1 MLPTHRVAVPAG
13 NTLIG
18 RERHLEVAAG
28 QLERARRGSAV
39 SVLVRGEAGL
49 GKTRLA
55 GEIATRADA
64 AGLRALMGRADDLDR
79 GIPYA
84 VFRDLLARLSA
95 MDQPVPE
102 SARSLARSLDVDA
115 PAGGAATDAHLS
127 LVYTRAVHMFRD
139 LAARGPLLLAIE
151 DVHLADAD
159 SLALLALLARLADLP
174 MMTLVTLR
182 PDRDGT
188 ARELERLI
196 GRLADDGRGAIIE
209 VAPLSREEIGQL
221 VRTDVDAAPGEP
233 VIEAVYGGSAGN
245 PFLAHELVRS
255 LLARGVLAVEA
266 GRAQLATGMAPSAAD
281 PDVVAR
287 MFGAVGDE
295 ALALARVVAAFGR
308 FSLSHLPL
316 AARLISLPEAE
327 ASAAFDRLV
336 AARILAQGDEGGYAF
351 THGIIRDALYEGLGP
366 AERRRLHGAIAE
378 QLALERRAGVL
389 LDVAQL
395 ATHVAQ
401 SADPGDERSIEV
413 MLEAARAVEATAPL
427 VAAGYYRRAVE
438 LLPLDSP
445 RRALTAA
452 LHARSLYVGSRPL
465 EAASVGRE
473 ALEALP
479 PGPVRRSTVSIVV
492 NGLDIAGLAGDA
504 LEVVDA
510 ELEQLSDDATLLA
523 QRVHLLLSL
532 GRPDDAAAAR
542 PAAVAALERAS
553 RPELVAATH
562 LLIYAMDLGDA
573 DLARVMLD
581 KLDGWLG
588 LAPPD
593 RARAIHETIAF
604 AYWLP
609 GFLPVQARHIDAARR
624 LRDEGTGL
632 SIGGNFEV
640 ALANHLQASGRWD
653 DALEL
658 CHSASFDF
666 EERGAATA
674 VCLLRTLACEL
685 LVHRGELDGAAALAD
700 ALAAPIEELR
710 SAVVLCRARVRR
722 ALGDSPAAIELLQAQ
737 AERSQATRGH
747 LRRAELL
754 AELAELLVSVERLDE
769 AAAVSASVAELAAS
783 SGRYEPALIAP
794 YVRAVVDRDTT
805 AGHAYLEAAKREQ
818 LVFERARAM
827 LVLGELEFE
836 PGENLARAY
845 HLFDELSAGPWRRRV
860 AGALRARGLRVP
872 RPAHRTG
879 GTLTDAEERLV
890 RLVAEGLT
898 NRQIAAAMHYSEK
911 TVEVYLSRVY
921 AKTGCGSRVKLV
933 QAVASGALALSG

>member
-1 MLPTHRVAVPAG
+1 MTAG
-13 NTLIG
+13 KTLIG
-18 RERHLEVAAG
+18 RQHHLEVALT
-28 QLERARRGSAV
+28 QLERARLGSPV

-55 GEIATRADA
+55 TEIGARATAT
-64 AGLRALMGRADDLDR
+64 GLRSLPGRADDLDR

-84 VFRDLLARLSA
+84 VFRDLLARLPA
-95 MDQPVPE
+95 AVDPLPE
-102 SARSLARSLDVDA
+102 SAHALARSLDVDA

-127 LVYTRAVHMFRD
+127 LVYTRAVRMFRD
-139 LAARGPLLLAIE
+139 LAARSPLLLAIE

-159 SLALLALLARLADLP
+159 SLALLALLARLADIP

-182 PDRDGT
+182 PDRSG
-188 ARELERLI
+188 APHELERLVE
-196 GRLADDGRGAIIE
+196 RLAEDGRGAVLEIG
-209 VAPLSREEIGQL
+209 PLSRDEIGLL
-221 VRTDVDAAPGEP
+221 VRADVEAAPGER
-233 VIEAVYGGSAGN
+233 VVETVYAGSAGN

-255 LLARGVLAVEA
+255 LLSRGLLAVQD
-266 GRAQLATGMAPSAAD
+266 GRAQLSSGTAFSAAD

-295 ALALARVVAAFGR
+295 AIALARVASAFGR
-308 FSLSHLPL
+308 FSLAHLPL
-316 AARLISLPEAE
+316 AARLISLPEAQ

-336 AARILAQGDEGGYAF
+336 DARILVPGEDGRYVF
-351 THGIIRDALYEGLGP
+351 VHGIIRDALYEGVGP
-366 AERRRLHGAIAE
+366 AERRRLHGAIAK

-413 MLEAARAVEATAPL
+413 LLEAARAVEATAPL

-438 LLPLDSP
+438 LLPLDSH
-445 RRALTAA
+445 RRPPTAA

-465 EAASVGRE
+465 EAATVGRE
-473 ALEALP
+473 ALHELRR
-479 PGPVRRSTVSIVV
+479 GPVRRSTVSIVI
-492 NGLDIAGLAGDA
+492 NGLNIAGLAEDA
-504 LEVVDA
+504 LAVVDS
-510 ELEQLSDDATLLA
+510 ELEQLHDDVTLLA
-523 QRVHLLLSL
+523 QRVHLLLSV
-532 GRPDDAAAAR
+532 GRPDDAAEAL
-542 PAAVAALERAS
+542 PAALDALRRSS

-573 DLARVMLD
+573 ELARDTLGR
-581 KLDGWLG
+581 LEGWLV
-588 LAPPD
+588 LAGPD

-609 GFLPVQARHIDAARR
+609 GFAPVQAHHIAAARA

-640 ALANHLQASGRWD
+640 ALANHLALGGRWD
-653 DALEL
+653 HALEL

-674 VCLLRTLACEL
+674 VCLLRLIACEL

-700 ALAAPIEELR
+700 GLLAPIEELR

-722 ALGDSPAAIELLQAQ
+722 ALGDAPAALDLLEEQ
-737 AERSQATRGH
+737 AERSRVTRGQ

-754 AELAELLVSVERLDE
+754 AELVELLLSEGRLEE
-769 AAAVSASVAELAAS
+769 AAAVATAVANLAVR
-783 SGRYEPALIAP
+783 SGRYEPPLIAP
-794 YVRAVVDRDTT
+794 YVRALVDRD
-805 AGHAYLEAAKREQ
+805 ADAAHAYLEVAEREQ
-818 LVFERARAM
+818 LVFERARGL
-827 LVLGELEFE
+827 LVLGELDVQ
-836 PGENLARAY
+836 PQENLVRAY
-845 HLFDELSAGPWRRRV
+845 HAFDELSAGPWRRR
-860 AGALRARGLRVP
+860 AASALRTRHLRVP
-872 RPAHRTG
+872 RPAQRAG
-879 GTLTDAEERLV
+879 GALTDTEERLV
-890 RLVAEGLT
+890 RLVVDGLT

-933 QAVASGALALSG
+933 QAVASGALALPG

>member
-1 MLPTHRVAVPAG
+1 VAVPAG

-18 RERHLEVAAG
+18 RERHLEVARR
-28 QLERARRGSAV
+28 QLERARRGSPV
-39 SVLVRGEAGL
+39 SVLIRGEAGL

-55 GEIATRADA
+55 SEIATQADA
-64 AGLRALMGRADDLDR
+64 AGLRTLPGRADDLDR

-84 VFRDLLARLSA
+84 VFRDVLARLMA
-95 MDQPVPE
+95 TGAPVPE
-102 SARSLARSLDVDA
+102 SSRALAHSLDVDA
-115 PAGGAATDAHLS
+115 PVGGAATDAHLS
-127 LVYTRAVHMFRD
+127 LVYTRAVRMFRD
-139 LAARGPLLLAIE
+139 LAARAPLLLAIE
-151 DVHLADAD
+151 DVQLADAD
-159 SLALLALLARLADLP
+159 SVALVALLARLAGIP

-182 PDRDGT
+182 PDPAGT

-196 GRLADDGRGAIIE
+196 ERLAEDGRGAILE
-209 VAPLSREEIGQL
+209 VGPLSREEIGL
-221 VRTDVDAAPGEP
+221 LIRADVDAAPGEP
-233 VIEAVYGGSAGN
+233 VVGAVYEGSAGN

-255 LLARGVLAVEA
+255 LMARGLLAVEA
-266 GRAQLATGMAPSAAD
+266 GRAQLATGAVSSAGD

-308 FSLSHLPL
+308 FSLGHLAL
-316 AARLISLPEAE
+316 AARLISLPEAD

-336 AARILAQGDEGGYAF
+336 AARILVRGDDGGYAF

-401 SADPGDERSIEV
+401 SADPGDESSIEV
-413 MLEAARAVEATAPL
+413 LLEAARAVEATAPL

-438 LLPLDSP
+438 LLPFDSP
-445 RRALTAA
+445 RRAPTAA

-465 EAASVGRE
+465 EAAAVGRE
-473 ALEALP
+473 ALEDLL

-492 NGLDIAGLAGDA
+492 NGLNIAGLATEA
-504 LEVVDA
+504 LEVVDS
-510 ELEQLSDDATLLA
+510 ELEHLSDDATLLA
-523 QRVHLLLSL
+523 QRVHLLLSV
-532 GRPDDAAAAR
+532 GRPDDAGAAR
-542 PAAVAALERAS
+542 PAAVGALERAS
-553 RPELVAATH
+553 RPELVAVTH
-562 LLIYAMDLGDA
+562 LLIYAMDLGDGQ
-573 DLARVMLD
+573 LARAMLD
-581 KLDGWLG
+581 RLENWLPV
-588 LAPPD
+588 AAPD

-609 GFLPVQARHIDAARR
+609 GFVPVQARHIEAAQK
-624 LRDEGTGL
+624 LRGEGTGL

-640 ALANHLQASGRWD
+640 ALANHLQMAGRWD

-674 VCLLRTLACEL
+674 VCLLRTVACEL
-685 LVHRGELDGAAALAD
+685 LVHRGELDAASALAD
-700 ALAAPIEELR
+700 GLAPPIEELR

-722 ALGDSPAAIELLQAQ
+722 ALGDGSAALELLRRQ
-737 AERSQATRGH
+737 AEHAQTTRGQ

-754 AELAELLVSVERLDE
+754 AELAELLLSVDRGEE
-769 AAAVSASVAELAAS
+769 AAMVANSVCDLAAS

-794 YVRAVVDRDTT
+794 YVRALVERD
-805 AGHAYLEAAKREQ
+805 AASAREYLDGAEREQ
-818 LVFERARAM
+818 LAFERARAH
-827 LVLGELEFE
+827 LVLGELDIAA
-836 PGENLARAY
+836 GENLVAAY
-845 HLFDELSAGPWRRRV
+845 RMFDELSALPWRRRSG
-860 AGALRARGLRVP
+860 GAMRARGVRVP
-872 RPAHRTG
+872 RPAQRAG

-890 RLVAEGLT
+890 RLVADGLT
-898 NRQIAAAMHYSEK
+898 NRQIAAATHYSEK

-921 AKTGCGSRVKLV
+921 AKTGCASRVKLV
-933 QAVASGALALSG
+933 QAVASGALALSA

>member
-1 MLPTHRVAVPAG
+1 MVPTHRVAAPAG

-18 RERHLEVAAG
+18 RERHLEVALK
-28 QLERARRGSAV
+28 QLERARRGSPV
-39 SVLVRGEAGL
+39 SILIRGEAGL

-55 GEIATRADA
+55 SEIGARARA
-64 AGLRALMGRADDLDR
+64 GGLRVLAGRADDLDR

-84 VFRDLLARLSA
+84 VFRDMLARLSSA
-95 MDQPVPE
+95 QEPLPE
-102 SARSLARSLDVDA
+102 SARALGHSLDVDA
-115 PAGGAATDAHLS
+115 PAGGAVTDAHLS

-139 LAARGPLLLAIE
+139 LAARGPLLVAIE
-151 DVHLADAD
+151 DAHLADAD
-159 SLALLALLARLADLP
+159 SLALLGLLARLADIP

-182 PDRDGT
+182 PDPSGT

-196 GRLADDGRGAIIE
+196 ERLADDGRGATVE
-209 VAPLSREEIGQL
+209 VGPLSREDTGLLI
-221 VRTDVDAAPGEP
+221 RADVDATPGEP
-233 VIEAVYGGSAGN
+233 VIDAVYTGSVGN

-255 LLARGVLAVEA
+255 LLARGLMAVEA
-266 GRAQLATGMAPSAAD
+266 GRVELATGTTPLAAD

-295 ALALARVVAAFGR
+295 ALALARVLAAFGR
-308 FSLSHLPL
+308 FSLTHLPL

-327 ASAAFDRLV
+327 AGAAFDRLV
-336 AARILAQGDEGGYAF
+336 AARILVRGDDAGYAF
-351 THGIIRDALYEGLGP
+351 THGIIRDALYEALGP
-366 AERRRLHGAIAE
+366 AERRRLHAAIAE
-378 QLALERRAGVL
+378 QLALERRSGVL

-401 SADPGDERSIEV
+401 SADPGDEASIDV
-413 MLEAARAVEATAPL
+413 LLEAARAVEATAPL
-427 VAAGYYRRAVE
+427 VAAGYYRRAFE
-438 LLPLDSP
+438 LLPFDSR

-465 EAASVGRE
+465 EAAAIGRD
-473 ALEALP
+473 ALEDLI

-492 NGLDIAGLAGDA
+492 NGLNIAGLATEA
-504 LEVVDA
+504 LDVVDS
-510 ELEQLSDDATLLA
+510 ELERLSDDVTLLA
-523 QRVHLLLSL
+523 QRVHLLLSI
-532 GRPDDAAAAR
+532 GRPDEAALAL
-542 PAAVAALERAS
+542 PAALHELDRTS
-553 RPELVAATH
+553 RPELVATTH

-573 DLARVMLD
+573 ELAESMLVR
-581 KLDGWLG
+581 LERWLA

-604 AYWLP
+604 AYWRP
-609 GFLPVQARHIDAARR
+609 GFAAVQASHIEAAQA
-624 LRDEGTGL
+624 LRVEGAGL

-640 ALANHLQASGRWD
+640 ALANHLQMAGRWD

-674 VCLLRTLACEL
+674 VCLLRTVACEL
-685 LVHRGELDGAAALAD
+685 LVHRGELDAASALVD
-700 ALAAPIEELR
+700 SLAPPIEELR

-722 ALGDSPAAIELLQAQ
+722 AVGDVPAAIELLRVQADR
-737 AERSQATRGH
+737 ARVTRGQ

-754 AELAELLVSVERLDE
+754 AELAELLLSVDRVVD
-769 AAAVSASVAELAAS
+769 AASVAGSVAELAAS

-794 YVRAVVDRDTT
+794 YVRAIVDRDQG
-805 AGHAYLEAAKREQ
+805 AARDYLAAAEREQ

-827 LVLGELEFE
+827 LVLGELDVA
-836 PGENLARAY
+836 PDENLVGAY
-845 HLFDELSAGPWRRRV
+845 RMFDALSALPWRRRA
-860 AGALRARGLRVP
+860 AGAMRARGLRVP
-872 RPAHRTG
+872 RPAHRAG

-890 RLVAEGLT
+890 RLVANGLT

-921 AKTGCGSRVKLV
+921 AKTGCASRVKLV
-933 QAVASGALALSG
+933 QAVASGALALSM